1 MDNDFDKVSHN
12 RLSAKL
18 RSHGRLLSWIIDWL
32 RDMKQRVLVRDT
44 YSNWVSVLT
53 PNQLDNYPIPGQ
65 KYSSWTFSHH
75 HWWNSTPAMGIVD
88 HVKLFI
94 LVKNTWRTM
103 ESWVT
108 ISTRT
113 RHVQLS
119 FNLLVF
125 NFQVLQKLLHCFA
138 GDRDNKLLCRFFPKT
153 SSLTIAIFC
162 LCYNQQYSNVLHASA
177 ESLNESKNETTYTA
191 LIDLELQAVGYT

>member
-1 MDNDFDKVSHN
+1 
-12 RLSAKL
+12 
-18 RSHGRLLSWIIDWL
+18 
-32 RDMKQRVLVRDT
+32 
-44 YSNWVSVLT
+44 
-53 PNQLDNYPIPGQ
+53 
-65 KYSSWTFSHH
+65 
-75 HWWNSTPAMGIVD
+75 
-88 HVKLFI
+88 
-94 LVKNTWRTM
+94 M

-119 FNLLVF
+119 FNLLIF
-125 NFQVLQKLLHCFA
+125 NFQVLQKLLHRFA
-138 GDRDNKLLCRFFPKT
+138 CDRDNKLLCRFFPKT